1 MWVSDSTSNQAAQR
15 QRRHAAEE
23 RQRVDRA
30 ANEMAVRQDGVAR
43 QAGEPPARED
53 VRRFSALMQARGNSQ
68 QAPTQTPSRDS
79 ADAPVATTAGET
91 PPSMPMTIA
100 DRFRALFQRTA
111 DAQPQS
117 QSSAQGELGA
127 EEASTPASSQQ
138 AGSKPDGAPV
148 GKATAG
154 THPTSRANESR
165 AGTTTP
171 EGDEPAKPALADA
184 SKIADGDGRR
194 AQGTRAPTTSTK
206 KDDSAADT
214 AQHAAQQIAR
224 GEVQTPPVARKARGD
239 ETAEGDAD
247 ALSRPTNPLAPL
259 SMTPSDMAPP
269 QQRTPDAPQQ
279 MAATAGMVAPALAEL
294 IQKHVK
300 QMLVTD
306 TRGGGARSRELLL
319 RMESDVLPGTDLWLT
334 RTDKGW
340 RMRADVRSRDAYDTL
355 LANQDDLIQRF
366 ADGALGELSIEPVFH
381 G

>member
-1 MWVSDSTSNQAAQR
+1 MWVSDSTSSQAAQR

-43 QAGEPPARED
+43 QAGEPPTREE

-68 QAPTQTPSRDS
+68 QAPTQTPSRHG
-79 ADAPVATTAGET
+79 ADAPVATAGSET
-91 PPSMPMTIA
+91 PPSMPLTIA

-117 QSSAQGELGA
+117 QPSAHDESNAEESSLPASAQQTGG
-127 EEASTPASSQQ
+127 
-138 AGSKPDGAPV
+138 KPDGAAA
-148 GKATAG
+148 GRNTAG
-154 THPTSRANESR
+154 THQTPRADESR
-165 AGTTTP
+165 AGAATP
-171 EGDEPAKPALADA
+171 ERNEEARPELADTTR
-184 SKIADGDGRR
+184 IADGDGRR
-194 AQGTRAPTTSTK
+194 AQDARTPTASPK
-206 KDDSAADT
+206 QDDSAADT

-239 ETAEGDAD
+239 DTGEGDAD
-247 ALSRPTNPLAPL
+247 ALSRPTQPLAPL

-306 TRGGGARSRELLL
+306 TRGGARSRELLL

-340 RMRADVRSRDAYDTL
+340 SMRADVRSRDAYDTL

-366 ADGALGELSIEPVFH
+366 ADSALGELSIEPVFH